1 MTSAKLTSKRD
12 KQGKIT
18 YTLDIK
24 EHADE
29 SHVCFAISTL
39 VHTVSDMVERLESS
53 IDIKPGDAVIS
64 FTSHPDNVNEMIYA
78 RIIYTFACKML
89 TILEEGYPK
98 NIKVIMP

>member
-12 KQGKIT
+12 EQGKIT

-39 VHTVSDMVERLESS
+39 VHTVSDMVERLESL
-53 IDIKPGDAVIS
+53 INIKPGDVVIS

>member
-1 MTSAKLTSKRD
+1 MTLAKLTSKRD
-12 KQGKIT
+12 KHGKIT

-64 FTSHPDNVNEMIYA
+64 FTSHPDNVNEMIHA
-78 RIIYTFACKML
+78 RTIYTFACKML

>member
-1 MTSAKLTSKRD
+1 MTSAKLTSKRE
-12 KQGKIT
+12 QGKIT

-24 EHADE
+24 EHAGE

-53 IDIKPGDAVIS
+53 IDIKPGDVVIS

-78 RIIYTFACKML
+78 RIIYMFACKML
-89 TILEEGYPK
+89 TILEEGYPQ